1 MNLEKGIVK
10 LISESMD
17 DLWHPYNIIYPY
29 PNDEVYMQ
37 STREMKQTSGYS
49 RPQKSKRV
57 SVFLGIKVQR
67 ISWGK
72 ILNRLRVY
80 GIICHAPEDL

>member
-17 DLWHPYNIIYPY
+17 DLWHLYNIIYPY

-37 STREMKQTSGYS
+37 STREM
-49 RPQKSKRV
+49 PQKSKRV

>member
-17 DLWHPYNIIYPY
+17 DLWHLYNIIYPY

-37 STREMKQTSGYS
+37 STREIKQTSGYS

>member
-1 MNLEKGIVK
+1 LKILEMNLEKGIVK

-37 STREMKQTSGYS
+37 STREMKQT
-49 RPQKSKRV
+49 R
-57 SVFLGIKVQR
+57 GIQA
-67 ISWGK
+67 
-72 ILNRLRVY
+72 NN
-80 GIICHAPEDL
+80 A

>member
-17 DLWHPYNIIYPY
+17 DLWHLYNIIYPY

>member
-1 MNLEKGIVK
+1 LKILEMNLEKGIVK

-67 ISWGK
+67 ISWAK
-72 ILNRLRVY
+72 Y
-80 GIICHAPEDL
+80 